1 MFTEWRL
8 PLRDCN
14 IQTHVVFTVTDP
26 NNRECVLAKKILETL
41 EEGGKTSSSYYVS
54 MQETVKACEKQELE
68 PTDTEW
74 SLIIF
79 SLYSCYKPQKFH

>member
-1 MFTEWRL
+1 MFTEWRI
-8 PLRDCN
+8 PQRDCS
-14 IQTHVVFTVTDP
+14 IWAHAVFTVTDP

-74 SLIIF
+74 SLIIL
-79 SLYSCYKPQKFH
+79 SLYSCYKP

>member
-1 MFTEWRL
+1 M
-8 PLRDCN
+8 
-14 IQTHVVFTVTDP
+14 TDP
-26 NNRECVLAKKILETL
+26 NKRECVLAKKILETL

-74 SLIIF
+74 SLVI
-79 SLYSCYKPQKFH
+79 SGLYSCYKPKKFHKFV